1 MNYKL
6 IAYALDF
13 TSYLLQSVGNNAKSI
28 QQIILFGSV
37 ARGDATSESDID
49 IFIET
54 SDHAIENKCKSIL
67 EEFLQSVKV
76 QKYWKL
82 FGITNEIHCQSG
94 KLKEWPNLQRSIS
107 ANGITLYGKS
117 SSTQKTIPYFLFT
130 LTPSKNRNKNM
141 SVWRSLYGYTQKIGS
156 KRYTHQGLILELFGK
171 KLANGIFIIPAQ
183 SLPHII
189 EFLKKKKFQYTLTQ
203 IWLEDIS

>member
-13 TSYLLQSVGNNAKSI
+13 SSYLVQNVGSNAKYI

-49 IFIET
+49 LFIET
-54 SDHAIENKCKSIL
+54 SDRSMEQKCKPIL
-67 EEFLQSVKV
+67 EEYLQSIKF

-82 FGITNEIHCQSG
+82 FGITNEINCNYG
-94 KLKEWPNLQRSIS
+94 NLKEWPDLQRSIS

-117 SSTQKTIPYFLFT
+117 STAQKTIPYFLFT
-130 LTPSKNRNKNM
+130 LTPSKNRNKNI
-141 SVWRSLYGYTQKIGS
+141 SVWRTLYGYTQKIGS
-156 KRYTHQGLILELFGK
+156 KRYIQKGMIIELFGK
-171 KLANGIFIIPAQ
+171 KLANGLFIVPAQ
-183 SLPHII
+183 SMPHII

-203 IWLEDIS
+203 IWLEDLS